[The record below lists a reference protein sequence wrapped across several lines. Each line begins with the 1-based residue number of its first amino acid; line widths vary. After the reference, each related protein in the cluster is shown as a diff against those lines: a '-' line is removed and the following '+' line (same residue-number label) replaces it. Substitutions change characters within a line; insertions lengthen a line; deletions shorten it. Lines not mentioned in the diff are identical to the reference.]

1 MRQSKNSFRHESLQ
15 DAKTIQD
22 ILKAVTKGIAKG
34 RLSFCD
40 EDGEIVM
47 QPNGLLNLKVT
58 ASQED
63 MRNRI
68 TLRITWQEE
77 EQVTSKKP
85 LTVD

>member
-1 MRQSKNSFRHESLQ
+1 
-15 DAKTIQD
+15 
-22 ILKAVTKGIAKG
+22 
-34 RLSFCD
+34 
-40 EDGEIVM
+40 M

-77 EQVTSKKP
+77 EKVTSKRP